1 MSQAEDVFAAAR
13 IDPAAGLQVR
23 NCTIDGQ
30 LDPCVLVIFG
40 ATGDL
45 TSRKLFPAL
54 YTLFCNRGLPER
66 MLIIGAARAD
76 IDSEGFR
83 GRMRSA
89 LIEAG
94 KELTRFEE
102 MAARLHY
109 HKLETYDHPDSY
121 RELARLIGRLDQA
134 HSTAGNRLFYLA
146 LPPELYE
153 TVSRML
159 GAVGLGAE
167 HSERLGWS
175 RLVVEKPFGH
185 DLTSARRLN
194 EVLSESFREHQI
206 FRIDHYLA
214 KETVQN
220 LLLFRFAN
228 AIFEPVWNRVYIKAL
243 HIRAHETLGVE
254 HRAGYYEQAGV
265 IRDMFQNHLMQ
276 VLSLAA
282 LEPPSLFEAERVR
295 DEKSKVFRCLR
306 PFPTDRVSEN
316 LVLGQYVAG
325 SIGTGRVPGYIDE
338 PGVAPDSQ
346 TPTYAMMK
354 VFIDNW
360 RWQGVPIFLSS
371 GKRMAEKRTE
381 VVVEFKE
388 VPYSMFRNV
397 LGEHVTANRLTMGIY
412 PDEVVNLNF
421 QSKNP
426 GPKLCL
432 RSVTMHFHYGQG
444 YKGPVFDAYEKVLI
458 DCIKGEQILFWRQDG
473 LELCWSFLTPILEKC
488 ECENR
493 PALHLYK
500 AGGMGPEAARGLVE
514 REGGGAAS

>member
-1 MSQAEDVFAAAR
+1 MNGQNEVLAAASPESVKDR
-13 IDPAAGLQVR
+13 EASGCPVNGVLE
-23 NCTIDGQ
+23 
-30 LDPCVLVIFG
+30 PCVMVIFG

-54 YTLFCNRGLPER
+54 YTLLCNGGLPER
-66 MLIIGAARAD
+66 FAIVGAARGEMDTEA
-76 IDSEGFR
+76 FR
-83 GRMRSA
+83 ELMRKALVESGKPLDRWGEIAARMRYH
-89 LIEAG
+89 
-94 KELTRFEE
+94 
-102 MAARLHY
+102 RLVS
-109 HKLETYDHPDSY
+109 YDHQPSY
-121 RELARLIGRLDQA
+121 VALAALVGELDQEYG
-134 HSTAGNRLFYLA
+134 TGGNRLFYLA
-146 LPPELYE
+146 LPPDLYGAA
-153 TVSRML
+153 TRML
-159 GAVGLGAE
+159 GAAGLAME
-167 HSERLGWS
+167 HEQGRGWS

-185 DLTSARRLN
+185 DLASARELN

-228 AIFEPVWNRVYIKAL
+228 AIFEPVWNRVYIKSL
-243 HIRAHETLGVE
+243 SIRAHETLGVE

-276 VLSLAA
+276 VLSLATM
-282 LEPPSLFEAERVR
+282 EPPSLFEADRVR

-306 PFPTDRVSEN
+306 PFPTDSISSH

-325 SIGTGRVPGYIDE
+325 SVDGSRVPGYVEE

-346 TPTYAMMK
+346 TPTYAMMR

-371 GKRMAEKRTE
+371 GKRLQEKRTE
-381 VVVEFKE
+381 VVIEFKE

-397 LGEHVTANRLTMGIY
+397 LGEHVTANRLTMGIH
-412 PDEVVNLNF
+412 PDEVVNLTF
-421 QSKNP
+421 QSKHP
-426 GPKLCL
+426 GPRLCL

-444 YKGPVFDAYEKVLI
+444 YRGPVLDAYEKVLI

-473 LELCWSFLTPILEKC
+473 LELCWSFLTPIVEKC
-488 ECENR
+488 ECKDR

-500 AGGMGPEAARGLVE
+500 AGTMGPEAARAITG
-514 REGGGAAS
+514 EGMW